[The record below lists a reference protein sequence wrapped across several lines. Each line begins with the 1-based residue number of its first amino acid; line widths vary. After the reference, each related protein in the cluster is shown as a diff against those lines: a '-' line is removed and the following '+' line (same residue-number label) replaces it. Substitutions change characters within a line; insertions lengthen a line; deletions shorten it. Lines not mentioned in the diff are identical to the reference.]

1 LQLTTPEIR
10 EYDTVFPSENW
21 FFFWRTSPSLWES
34 KLRDYKG
41 SNPIFIPLYWGLHN
55 ENPEQFDFGTMR
67 PETDLKRLYEVVK
80 SVGREISFVLPIT
93 PAPFL
98 PNGGLPSF
106 LARNMLIDEDGLA
119 HAVVDNDGR
128 INKLYSFYDP
138 RIFQS
143 YRKYIWSLG
152 QFFIREGID
161 AEVLGVDCFYLN
173 KKNQPIS
180 FFHDNSIVFQQG
192 FSRYLKQ
199 MQTDRNQNVEGS
211 EDYPVLSEAD
221 QKIEYA
227 NQIKNLYKQV
237 AEENLGGSWGGVLNY
252 CFLGASTKDI
262 FSRSSDLWEH
272 YSHFFQPLFEMVVN
286 DYVPNSALLSPKV
299 KQSPVSQ
306 ALTDIISTQ
315 FIQSHREDE
324 LYEDDYDMNLTSL
337 IFFNLYTSVNSAMD
351 TGFLQYIKRRYSW
364 CYRVKKEIKFDYE
377 EVDQKVYCFKLSEM
391 DLSGVS
397 SLIKYFL
404 NGGKILVDKSNAK
417 PELLGRFSNFFIEN
431 DIQIE
436 KVNYV
441 TNVEKAKLGEG
452 VIIAYEGDKLIN
464 TPTIKRHN
472 FWDTIINFLGIHHM
486 DVQGDEAVYNF
497 WKSRTSNAYELNYQE
512 IRRLFL
518 YNTTSYKKKVQIP
531 NHKNFALLK
540 TVDEKNVNMR
550 SNTLGVEV
558 ELLPGGSVAIDYGY
572 YE

>member
-1 LQLTTPEIR
+1 MQLTTPEIR
-10 EYDTVFPSENW
+10 EYDTVFPGENW
-21 FFFWRTSPSLWES
+21 FFFWRTSPSLWET

-41 SNPIFIPLYWGLHN
+41 ANPIFIPLYWGLHN
-55 ENPEQFDFGTMR
+55 EQPEQFDFGTLR

-80 SVGREISFVLPIT
+80 AQGKEVSFVLPIT

-152 QFFIREGID
+152 QFLVREGI
-161 AEVLGVDCFYLN
+161 EVEVIGVDCYYLN
-173 KKNQPIS
+173 KESKPIS
-180 FFHDNSIVFQQG
+180 FFSDNSIVFQQG

-211 EDYPVLSEAD
+211 EDYPLLDANEHKD
-221 QKIEYA
+221 EYA
-227 NQIKNLYKQV
+227 NQIKNLYLQV
-237 AEENLGGSWGGVLNY
+237 AQENLGGSWAGVLNY
-252 CFLGASTKDI
+252 CFLGSDTNDI
-262 FSRSSDLWEH
+262 FARSSDLWEH
-272 YSHFFQPLFEMVVN
+272 YSQFFEPLFEMVVN
-286 DYVPNSALLSPKV
+286 DYVPNSALLSPKI

-306 ALTDIISTQ
+306 ALSDIISTH

-324 LYEDDYDMNLTSL
+324 LYQDDYDMNLMSL
-337 IFFNLYTSVNSAMD
+337 IFFSIYSSPQNISDS
-351 TGFLQYIKRRYSW
+351 GFLHYIKRRYSW
-364 CYRVKKEIKFDYE
+364 CYRLKKEIKFDFE
-377 EVDQKVYCFKLSEM
+377 EVDQKIYCFSLAEM
-391 DLSGVS
+391 DISGIS

-404 NGGKILVDKSNAK
+404 NGGKILVDKSNASQ
-417 PELLGRFSNFFIEN
+417 ELLGRFNNFFLEN
-431 DIQIE
+431 DIQVE

-441 TNVEKAKLGEG
+441 TNIEKAKLGEG
-452 VIIAYEGDKLIN
+452 TIIAYEGDKLKDTAI
-464 TPTIKRHN
+464 IKRHN
-472 FWDTIINFLGIHHM
+472 FWDAIINFLGIHHI
-486 DVQGDEAVYNF
+486 DVQADENVFCF

-512 IRRLFL
+512 VRRLFL

-540 TVDEKNVNMR
+540 TLDEKNVNLK
-550 SNTLGVEV
+550 SNPLGVEI
-558 ELLPGGSVAIDYGY
+558 ELMPGGSVAIDYGY